1 VTDGDTVKVLT
12 TDQQLLRIRLAW
24 IDAPEKSQAFGQR
37 AKQAMSE
44 LVFGEDVEL
53 RVYGL
58 DKYGRNL
65 ATVFVDGK
73 DVCLEEVR
81 LGYAWVYQHYIG
93 QAPADIQTSYQ
104 QAEIE
109 ARAQRR
115 SVAARESCTDPALG
129 LSTSAEIMTTNDLCR
144 TYDGHYEHQS
154 IGNNQANPEMAALAE
169 QHPFTFFETIV
180 QVVRRIGNDPILASP
195 VPALEP

>member
-1 VTDGDTVKVLT
+1 
-12 TDQQLLRIRLAW
+12 
-24 IDAPEKSQAFGQR
+24 
-37 AKQAMSE
+37 MSE
-44 LVFGEDVEL
+44 LVFGKDVEL

-58 DKYGRNL
+58 DKYGRTL

-93 QAPADIQTSYQ
+93 QALTDIQTSYQ

-115 SVAARESCTDPALG
+115 GLWQQGNPAPIPPWEYRHPQRSLPPP
-129 LSTSAEIMTTNDLCR
+129 
-144 TYDGHYEHQS
+144 
-154 IGNNQANPEMAALAE
+154 AN
-169 QHPFTFFETIV
+169 I
-180 QVVRRIGNDPILASP
+180 
-195 VPALEP
+195 

>member
-1 VTDGDTVKVLT
+1 MSTKTFLALLALLLLRLQLFGQEPNIRARCVGVTDGDTVKVLT

-24 IDAPEKSQAFGQR
+24 IDAPEKGQAFGQR

-44 LVFGEDVEL
+44 LVFGKEVEL

-58 DKYGRNL
+58 DKYGRTL
-65 ATVFVDGK
+65 ATVFVDDK

-109 ARAQRR
+109 ARRQRR
-115 SVAARESCTDPALG
+115 GLWQQENPAPIPPWEYRHPQRSLPPSG
-129 LSTSAEIMTTNDLCR
+129 
-144 TYDGHYEHQS
+144 EHLNFPRQ
-154 IGNNQANPEMAALAE
+154 
-169 QHPFTFFETIV
+169 TW
-180 QVVRRIGNDPILASP
+180 P
-195 VPALEP
+195 V